1 MQIKTE
7 VSSKKGSK
15 ISAYKED
22 VLLSDLSS
30 VLKTNSHDFPEISLP
45 SSGIYFSG
53 SEDSPEKME
62 IISTQF
68 ALMLNYD
75 ILYQNSFEKCQSD
88 FECAQRVPSLIESVN
103 QIANRILERDDMNSI
118 EKNELA
124 NDWMSKVLFNNE
136 SKESSDIYR

>member
-1 MQIKTE
+1 MKIKSE

-15 ISAYKED
+15 ISAYKDD

-30 VLKTNSHDFPEISLP
+30 LLKTNSHDFPEISLP

-88 FECAQRVPSLIESVN
+88 FDCA
-103 QIANRILERDDMNSI
+103 
-118 EKNELA
+118 
-124 NDWMSKVLFNNE
+124 
-136 SKESSDIYR
+136 